1 MTTITLPTLADG
13 ERYAGL
19 ILNTEGQ
26 PTHHLIL
33 LPGDTKATWK
43 KATDFAAEAGG
54 ELPTRQEQALLY
66 ANCKDGFKADWYWSS
81 ETHASVSD
89 CAWVQHFYSG
99 CQSYG
104 RKVSSCRARAVRRL
118 AI

>member
-19 ILNTEGQ
+19 ILNVEGK

-43 KATDFAAEAGG
+43 KATDFAADAGG
-54 ELPTRQEQALLY
+54 ELPTRQEQTLLY
-66 ANCKDGFKADWYWSS
+66 ANCKDAFMPDWYWSS
-81 ETHASVSD
+81 ETHASNSD
-89 CAWVQHFYSG
+89 CAWMQYFNGGV
-99 CQSYG
+99 QSYSHKG
-104 RKVSSCRARAVRRL
+104 STFRARAVRRL
-118 AI
+118 VL

>member
-19 ILNTEGQ
+19 ILDTEGK

-33 LPGDTKATWK
+33 LLGDTEANWDNAK
-43 KATDFAAEAGG
+43 KFAAEIGG

-66 ANCKDGFKADWYWSS
+66 ANCKAGFKPDWYWSS
-81 ETHASVSD
+81 EQHASDSD
-89 CAWVQHFYSG
+89 CAWVQDFY
-99 CQSYG
+99 YG
-104 RKVSSCRARAVRRL
+104 GQGYDRKGGACRARAVRRL